1 MQRLLISA
9 ACLLTLSACG
19 MSERE
24 AKLKQLP
31 GYAAANQACSSCHG
45 MPYAGDKPAVAWAG
59 IIERMEVKSM
69 MAGHPKPD
77 PATHAAIVKYFEDGS
92 KL

>member
-1 MQRLLISA
+1 MQRIVIGA
-9 ACLLTLSACG
+9 VCLLALSACG

-31 GYAAANQACSSCHG
+31 GYDAAFKVCSGCHG
-45 MPYAGDKPAVAWAG
+45 MPYAGDKPAVAWAPVV
-59 IIERMEVKSM
+59 ERMEVKMM

-77 PATHAAIVKYFEDGS
+77 PATHAAIVKYFEEGS
-92 KL
+92 KF